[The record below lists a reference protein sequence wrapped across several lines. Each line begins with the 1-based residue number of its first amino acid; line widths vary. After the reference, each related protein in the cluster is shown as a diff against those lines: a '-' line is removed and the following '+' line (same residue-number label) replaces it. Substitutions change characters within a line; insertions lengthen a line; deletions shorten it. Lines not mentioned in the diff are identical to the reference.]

1 MQLELPNNYDTAVF
15 ITVYNCMIFHIL
27 ILLGMYTP
35 VFKQLQ
41 FYNSNKKEIKIF
53 LPETMSAA
61 TILPFLPGFIQ
72 FGLGIAAIVV
82 SVLNPTTGGECT
94 SQDNQNLNNNT
105 ANVRLFLNII
115 YISPYLLLL
124 TCSQL
129 SSVMLT
135 LITRRNVSFNS

>member
-1 MQLELPNNYDTAVF
+1 
-15 ITVYNCMIFHIL
+15 
-27 ILLGMYTP
+27 
-35 VFKQLQ
+35 
-41 FYNSNKKEIKIF
+41 
-53 LPETMSAA
+53 MSAA
-61 TILPFLPGFIQ
+61 TILPYLPGFIQ
-72 FGLGIAAIVV
+72 FGLGIASIVV
-82 SVLNPTTGGECT
+82 SVLNPTSAECA